1 MLSACDDQAEL
12 LQWHHCLGHISFSM
26 LKSLAKNGEIPRRL
40 ANVKE
45 PKCADCL
52 FGKMTKVPWQTRSK
66 TSSKVH
72 EATYPGEC
80 VSIDQMQSTQ
90 AGFYAQL
97 KGKLTTK
104 RYTAATIFVDH
115 FSRLCYVHLM
125 TSLSSQETTEAK
137 KAFE

>member
-1 MLSACDDQAEL
+1 MLSASDDQAEL
-12 LQWHHCLGHISFSM
+12 LRWHHRLGHISFSM

-45 PKCADCL
+45 PKCAGCL
-52 FGKMTKVPWQTRSK
+52 FGKMTKVPWRTRSK
-66 TSSKVH
+66 ANSKVH

-80 VSIDQMQSTQ
+80 VSVDQMQSTQ

-97 KGKLTTK
+97 KGKLTSK

-115 FSRLCYVHLM
+115 FSRLRYVHLM
-125 TSLSSQETTEAK
+125 TLHY
-137 KAFE
+137 